1 MKGQNAMKE
10 KYLKL
15 AECYEKLAE
24 GYRAMAEST
33 EENTK
38 DIKSQQTDIEQ
49 PVDFES
55 ISMAAK
61 KKSADGHREAIK
73 AIITECGVKRL
84 SDIPAEKY
92 SEVMQKLEAL

>member
-1 MKGQNAMKE
+1 MKE

-24 GYRAMAEST
+24 NYRAIAES
-33 EENTK
+33 
-38 DIKSQQTDIEQ
+38 
-49 PVDFES
+49 ES
-55 ISMAAK
+55 IAEEKADTLKQTVTFEDISITAK